1 MWLDVALMDGS
12 VLAWGA
18 VASGIVGASVLDR
31 LFDSGESDDDAAF
44 GDAGGLDGGAGDDS
58 FEAFDEMDE
67 WDDEFGDGDDDGDTG
82 ALAGRIDD
90 LEAEV
95 ATLSSTVST
104 VRSENE
110 EIAAAI
116 SDTEEDVRSLL
127 DIYEMVTRGIN
138 PFVDEPSAFGDDPGQ
153 GSFDLFDDET
163 DDEAASLDEDV
174 ASADASGFFDED
186 LLEAD
191 GHDDDPFGD
200 ADPMDD
206 TADDEHLPDG
216 EALTDDSDAGDP
228 ADAASATDPADED
241 HGMTDEG
248 KSFSELKAEYD
259 AGEADWADESTPGDE
274 SQAANGSVS
283 GDSDPDDLSL
293 DVEPVGENAGEGE
306 LDETARGFG
315 EADPAETDLEEVGR
329 EEVDSK
335 ADADVFDEAET
346 DTGAFDEMD
355 TGAFDE
361 TETDT
366 GAFDEADADVFG
378 DDGPD
383 SAGSDGRG
391 SDGDYRGGDPTAGH
405 TGVGSRRP
413 PGGDPAASA
422 TDSFEYVDDE
432 SLTEHRRKPY
442 LTELPGDYVGDLLV
456 MEWLEFLV
464 SAGDVTDAVRAVNY
478 YERIEWVGPAAADRL
493 REFLS
498 GFGTV
503 DRNLVDHPGTDH
515 LGRDHHTRSLRYITQ
530 LNGADSHLLLLDRW
544 DDLVGRPLV
553 DGSSAP
559 DTDRAG
565 RRPPTDPAAASRRD
579 GRGR

>member
-1 MWLDVALMDGS
+1 MGLDAALIDGS

-18 VASGIVGASVLDR
+18 AASGIVGASVLDR
-31 LFDSGESDDDAAF
+31 LFDSGEADDDAVF
-44 GDAGGLDGGAGDDS
+44 DDAGGLDGGSGDDS

-67 WDDEFGDGDDDGDTG
+67 WDDEFGRDDDDGDTG

-116 SDTEEDVRSLL
+116 ADTEEDVRSLL

-153 GSFDLFDDET
+153 GSFDLFEDD

-174 ASADASGFFDED
+174 ASADAAGFFDED
-186 LLEAD
+186 LLEGDERDD
-191 GHDDDPFGD
+191 GDPFGG
-200 ADPMDD
+200 ADPTDD
-206 TADDEHLPDG
+206 TADDGRVPDDG
-216 EALTDDSDAGDP
+216 APTDDPDAGGP
-228 ADAASATDPADED
+228 ADAAFATDPADED
-241 HGMTDEG
+241 HAMTDEG

-259 AGEADWADESTPGDE
+259 AGEADWAEESATGDE
-274 SQAANGSVS
+274 SP
-283 GDSDPDDLSL
+283 GDDELAPPDADPDDLSL
-293 DVEPVGENAGEGE
+293 DVEPVGD
-306 LDETARGFG
+306 DESSEDALEFG
-315 EADPAETDLEEVGR
+315 EADPEGVDSERDDSEVGDGAFDGAETDERPFDDVG
-329 EEVDSK
+329 
-335 ADADVFDEAET
+335 FD
-346 DTGAFDEMD
+346 DLGA
-355 TGAFDE
+355 
-361 TETDT
+361 
-366 GAFDEADADVFG
+366 G
-378 DDGPD
+378 DD
-383 SAGSDGRG
+383 RL
-391 SDGDYRGGDPTAGH
+391 GGDPATRPNE
-405 TGVGSRRP
+405 VGSRRAR
-413 PGGDPAASA
+413 GGDPAASSG
-422 TDSFEYVDDE
+422 DGFEYVDNED
-432 SLTEHRRKPY
+432 LAEHRRKPY

-464 SAGDVTDAVRAVNY
+464 AAGDVTDAVRAVNY
-478 YERIEWVGPAAADRL
+478 YERIEWIGPAAADRL

-503 DRNLVDHPGTDH
+503 DRNLVDRPGTDH

-544 DDLVGRPLV
+544 DDLVGSPLV
-553 DGSSAP
+553 GGSQTA
-559 DTDRAG
+559 DANRAR
-565 RRPPTDPAAASRRD
+565 RRPPADRAADSRRD

>member
-1 MWLDVALMDGS
+1 MGLDAALIDGS

-31 LFDSGESDDDAAF
+31 LFDSGESDDDAVF
-44 GDAGGLDGGAGDDS
+44 DDAGGLDGGSGDDS

-67 WDDEFGDGDDDGDTG
+67 WDDEFGGGDDDDGDTG

-116 SDTEEDVRSLL
+116 ADTEEDVRSLL

-153 GSFDLFDDET
+153 GSFDLFEDDA
-163 DDEAASLDEDV
+163 DEAASLDEDV
-174 ASADASGFFDED
+174 ASADAAGFFDED
-186 LLEAD
+186 LLEGDESDD
-191 GHDDDPFGD
+191 GDPFGG

-206 TADDEHLPDG
+206 TADDGRVPDDG
-216 EALTDDSDAGDP
+216 TPTDDPDAGGP
-228 ADAASATDPADED
+228 ADAAFATDPADED
-241 HGMTDEG
+241 HAMTDEG

-259 AGEADWADESTPGDE
+259 AGEADWADESATGDE
-274 SQAANGSVS
+274 SSEDDGSAPP
-283 GDSDPDDLSL
+283 DADPDDLSL
-293 DVEPVGENAGEGE
+293 DVEPVGDGESNE
-306 LDETARGFG
+306 DALGFG
-315 EADPAETDLEEVGR
+315 EADLEE
-329 EEVDSK
+329 
-335 ADADVFDEAET
+335 ADPE
-346 DTGAFDEMD
+346 
-355 TGAFDE
+355 
-361 TETDT
+361 
-366 GAFDEADADVFG
+366 G
-378 DDGPD
+378 DDGEVGD
-383 SAGSDGRG
+383 GTVDEVETDERTFDDLGFDELGSD
-391 SDGDYRGGDPTAGH
+391 DGH
-405 TGVGSRRP
+405 L
-413 PGGDPAASA
+413 GGDPAAERDEVGARRVRGGDPAAASGDA
-422 TDSFEYVDDE
+422 FEYVDDE
-432 SLTEHRRKPY
+432 DLAEHRRKPY

-464 SAGDVTDAVRAVNY
+464 AAGDVTDAVRAVNY
-478 YERIEWVGPAAADRL
+478 YERIEWVGPVAADRL

-503 DRNLVDHPGTDH
+503 DRNLVDRPGTDR

-553 DGSSAP
+553 DGSSAA
-559 DTDRAG
+559 DTDRTG
-565 RRPPTDPAAASRRD
+565 RRPPTDPTAASRRD

>member
-1 MWLDVALMDGS
+1 MGLDAALIDGS

-31 LFDSGESDDDAAF
+31 LFDSGESDDDAVF
-44 GDAGGLDGGAGDDS
+44 GDARGLDGGSGDDS
-58 FEAFDEMDE
+58 FDAFDEMDE
-67 WDDEFGDGDDDGDTG
+67 WDDEFGGGDDDDSS
-82 ALAGRIDD
+82 ALAGRIDA

-116 SDTEEDVRSLL
+116 ADTEEDVRSLL

-138 PFVDEPSAFGDDPGQ
+138 PFIDEPSAFGDDPGQ
-153 GSFDLFDDET
+153 GSFDLFEDDT

-174 ASADASGFFDED
+174 ASADAAGFFDED
-186 LLEAD
+186 LLEGDESD
-191 GHDDDPFGD
+191 GGDPF
-200 ADPMDD
+200 DD
-206 TADDEHLPDG
+206 TDPTDDAADDEHATDNESMTDGPDG
-216 EALTDDSDAGDP
+216 GDP
-228 ADAASATDPADED
+228 ADAAFATDPADED
-241 HGMTDEG
+241 HAMTNEG

-259 AGEADWADESTPGDE
+259 AGEADWADEPAPDDQPADDE
-274 SQAANGSVS
+274 PVSVDA
-283 GDSDPDDLSL
+283 GPDDDLSL
-293 DVEPVGENAGEGE
+293 EVEPVGSDAGVAEEPDDDRGLGGSD
-306 LDETARGFG
+306 LD
-315 EADPAETDLEEVGR
+315 DTDLGI
-329 EEVDSK
+329 D
-335 ADADVFDEAET
+335 D
-346 DTGAFDEMD
+346 GAFDGGEMSDGEMSDGEMSDGEMGDGEMD
-355 TGAFDE
+355 GGAFDDLGLADDPHDS
-361 TETDT
+361 TVTD
-366 GAFDEADADVFG
+366 
-378 DDGPD
+378 
-383 SAGSDGRG
+383 S
-391 SDGDYRGGDPTAGH
+391 PTAGAEVPADETVANTDH
-405 TGVGSRRP
+405 
-413 PGGDPAASA
+413 PGGDPAAGRDGGGPRRALAGDPAAASG
-422 TDSFEYVDDE
+422 DDFEYVDNED
-432 SLTEHRRKPY
+432 LAAHRRKPY

-464 SAGDVTDAVRAVNY
+464 SAGDVTDAVRAVSY

-503 DRNLVDHPGTDH
+503 DRNLVDRPGTDH

-553 DGSSAP
+553 GGSQTA
-559 DTDRAG
+559 DADRTG
-565 RRPPTDPAAASRRD
+565 RQPPTDPTADSRRD